1 MFKFNGYIK
10 SSRSQSSQKPLTT
23 SRLNGNG
30 RTIGKIEMLFQ
41 PTLGKLDD
49 LRYLIRKDIR
59 RENKNTEREVRHQ
72 RILNE
77 MRDIE
82 NCIDYKEDKKWYP

>member
-1 MFKFNGYIK
+1 
-10 SSRSQSSQKPLTT
+10 
-23 SRLNGNG
+23 
-30 RTIGKIEMLFQ
+30 MLFQ